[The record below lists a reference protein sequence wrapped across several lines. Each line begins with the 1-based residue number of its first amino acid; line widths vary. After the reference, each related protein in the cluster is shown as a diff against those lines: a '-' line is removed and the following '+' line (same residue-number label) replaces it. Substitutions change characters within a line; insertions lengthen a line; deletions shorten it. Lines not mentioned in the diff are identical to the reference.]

1 MIRPPCP
8 ASPRASGSRSCS
20 GSGTSST
27 PSSPAPCAPSTP
39 ARGPPPPAPSAPPP
53 GCAPPAAWGPA
64 PPPSSSASAASSP
77 GCPASSGPWPQAKSA
92 WPTPPWPRAASRRSA
107 WRAPGRARPA
117 PGRELHPPHLRRVT
131 PHLRHCL
138 DPDGALAEAVRQ
150 EQDRYLHLSP
160 GLDGVW
166 YIDGRL
172 GPEGGARLAAALTAI
187 AGPPGREDKRSAAQR
202 RADALVDLVS
212 EGLDSGSLPR
222 TGGQRPHLMLIADLV
237 TLQRQPGS
245 RAAELDWGQTICGES
260 ARRLACDA
268 ALTAILVD
276 EQGEPLSVGR
286 TTRVVPAGMRRA
298 LVLRDRSCRW
308 PGCGRPATWCDAHH
322 LE

>member
-1 MIRPPCP
+1 
-8 ASPRASGSRSCS
+8 
-20 GSGTSST
+20 
-27 PSSPAPCAPSTP
+27 
-39 ARGPPPPAPSAPPP
+39 
-53 GCAPPAAWGPA
+53 
-64 PPPSSSASAASSP
+64 
-77 GCPASSGPWPQAKSA
+77 
-92 WPTPPWPRAASRRSA
+92 
-107 WRAPGRARPA
+107 
-117 PGRELHPPHLRRVT
+117 
-131 PHLRHCL
+131 
-138 DPDGALAEAVRQ
+138 VRQ

-160 GLDGVW
+160 SLDGVW

-172 GPEGGARLAAALTAI
+172 GPEGGARLAAALAAI

-212 EGLDSGSLPR
+212 ERLDSGSLPR

-322 LE
+322 LEPWLDGGATKLSNIALLCRAHHGLVHEGGWRLVRTPGGELEAVPPPPDRARGP